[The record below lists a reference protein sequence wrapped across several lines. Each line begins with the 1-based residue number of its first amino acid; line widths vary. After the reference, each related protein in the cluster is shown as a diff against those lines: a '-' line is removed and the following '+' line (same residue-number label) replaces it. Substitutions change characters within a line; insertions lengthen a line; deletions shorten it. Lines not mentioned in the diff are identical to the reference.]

1 MISFLIIGT
10 LLGLSAG
17 TAPGPLLALVI
28 SETIQNDIKAGIKV
42 ACSPIITDLP
52 IIVLVMLIFSKMSD
66 FNNVLGILSLFGG
79 IFILLVGFKNLT
91 TKGLINEVGTAKP
104 NSLVRGILA
113 NALSPYPYLFW
124 LSVGAPLLTK
134 AMTDNILFA
143 SLFLLSFYVFLVG
156 SKIGIAILVGRW
168 KSFLAGN
175 AYIYTVRILGV
186 TLCIFSIILFK
197 DGFKLLGVF

>member
-1 MISFLIIGT
+1 
-10 LLGLSAG
+10 
-17 TAPGPLLALVI
+17 
-28 SETIQNDIKAGIKV
+28 
-42 ACSPIITDLP
+42 
-52 IIVLVMLIFSKMSD
+52 
-66 FNNVLGILSLFGG
+66 
-79 IFILLVGFKNLT
+79 
-91 TKGLINEVGTAKP
+91 
-104 NSLVRGILA
+104 
-113 NALSPYPYLFW
+113 